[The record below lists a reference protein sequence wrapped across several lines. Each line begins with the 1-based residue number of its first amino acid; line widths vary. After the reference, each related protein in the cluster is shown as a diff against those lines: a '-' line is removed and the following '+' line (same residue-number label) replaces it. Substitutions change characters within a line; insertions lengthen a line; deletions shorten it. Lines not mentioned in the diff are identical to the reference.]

1 MVEDIEEEGV
11 DRGEITE
18 EVVIE
23 DVVEGVVVVDGV
35 EEEVLERLHGPNA
48 IAKAVHVN
56 PHITRVRR
64 GQTALYTVVRG
75 PASRKLVV

>member
-18 EVVIE
+18 EGVIE

-48 IAKAVHVN
+48 IAKAVHVTSR
-56 PHITRVRR
+56 ITRVRR
-64 GQTALYTVVRG
+64 GQIALYTVVRG
-75 PASRKLVV
+75 RASRKLVV